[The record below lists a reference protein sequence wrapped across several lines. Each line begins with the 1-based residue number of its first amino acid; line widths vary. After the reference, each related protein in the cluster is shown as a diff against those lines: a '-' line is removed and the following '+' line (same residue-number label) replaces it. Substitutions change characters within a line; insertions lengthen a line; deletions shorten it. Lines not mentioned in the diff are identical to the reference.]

1 MRIQDNALQLRL
13 QTESNVNLN
22 LSLGYSYSGD
32 YGQINCD
39 ESGVDQKDLWYTAL
53 NHKFGRNTSIQN
65 MVLNSSGNLGIGT
78 SLPDCKVHVEA
89 ADGVAGGAIRYT
101 ATGVASVYM
110 SADPNGLCLAT
121 DTAGITF
128 RTGVSGND
136 PTDTGSEKVRISSA
150 GGFSVGTTAD
160 PGAGAITATGNIT
173 GGNLTTAGTMTA
185 GTVTETSSIALKE
198 NFRPIENP
206 LEKVLQLLGQIYD
219 RKDGSSKDEAGLVAE
234 DVYKIIP
241 NLVKTDSNGN
251 PESVFYSRLSVYLL
265 ESIKVLNDE
274 IAILKGTTKNI
285 KK

>member
-1 MRIQDNALQLRL
+1 VLYGNGVFAVAAATYGNANVATFLASYGSNTITTTGNVSAGAVTVNGTMSATVNNSGVIENALTL
-13 QTESNVNLN
+13 TNAGS
-22 LSLGYSYSGD
+22 
-32 YGQINCD
+32 
-39 ESGVDQKDLWYTAL
+39 
-53 NHKFGRNTSIQN
+53 
-65 MVLNSSGNLGIGT
+65 
-78 SLPDCKVHVEA
+78 
-89 ADGVAGGAIRYT
+89 GVAGVSASFVGPPGVMGLIGTQYT
-101 ATGVASVYM
+101 GSGPDISAMTFKVLKASVLTTTL
-110 SADPNGLCLAT
+110 SLT
-121 DTAGITF
+121 E
-128 RTGVSGND
+128 SGAAV
-136 PTDTGSEKVRISSA
+136 T
-150 GGFSVGTTAD
+150 
-160 PGAGAITATGNIT
+160 GAITATGNIT

-185 GTVTETSSIALKE
+185 ATVTETSSLALKE

-274 IAILKGTTKNI
+274 IAILKGTTKNN